1 MPLSLLPTNI
11 TGNTSITDYNELID
25 YYICVVASNKI
36 KGVIKRK
43 FLNFNKYI
51 EEEIGIWT

>member
-1 MPLSLLPTNI
+1 MPLSSSPTNI
-11 TGNTSITDYNELID
+11 TDYNDLID

-36 KGVIKRK
+36 KGMIKRK
-43 FLNFNKYI
+43 FLNLDKYI